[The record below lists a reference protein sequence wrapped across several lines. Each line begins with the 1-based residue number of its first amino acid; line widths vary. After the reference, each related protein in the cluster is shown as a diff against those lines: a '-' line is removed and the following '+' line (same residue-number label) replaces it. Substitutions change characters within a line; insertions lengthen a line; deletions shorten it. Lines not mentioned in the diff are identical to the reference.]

1 MGRVLIALYLVVCIV
16 EGYNVFPIRELTT
29 ESIERYSAIS
39 ERAMQK
45 LELIAQIR
53 LNLDNIQSAK
63 FRHIL
68 KENME
73 AMKQEILEINRSSNS
88 NDSLYSELQK
98 RMTTPEEEMCFDNVL
113 EKRSESMESRKQL
126 LRISMSGNK
135 ERALEYLETTH
146 EKARLDYSNALTALT
161 EQIVLN
167 TKILTRETN
176 SYIISRRKAV
186 DAVLLLSVF
195 LVVITGLV
203 VFVVNKK
210 LNLQNA
216 ELIAQEKKYHDMVEN
231 TEEMM
236 ATHNL
241 NGEIIWANRSWKE
254 NTQYTDE
261 DIRKGLRALDILDDE
276 TKTIYSERFQKIID
290 GENVENA
297 EGTIISKSEEKIFV
311 YGKSIPVVSQ
321 GKITGLQS
329 FLRNI
334 TARKIAEQKAIESDM
349 NYQRVVENIHDGI
362 CIDDVEGRLIYAN
375 KQFCEMHGVDESRIP
390 GLLLEEYIV
399 PEFRA
404 MLRDRHNRRIAG
416 EKVAEEFTYEGIDKN
431 GNRRT
436 YEVRVTPIFE
446 NGKLSGTQ
454 SINRDITESLQAEEK
469 LIETSMRL
477 QNVLNIFDNSF
488 WGYDVQNK
496 KMLYVSPGN
505 EKVFGYPEKDFLEN
519 GDLWFQTVLDE
530 DKPKFKE
537 VWEKLYLGQSVQ
549 VEFRIKL
556 PDNSI
561 KWVESKM
568 APSIVSGQLT
578 RIDGLAIDI
587 NERKSSAAVIE
598 TNLVELKKANEELDR
613 FVYST
618 SHDLRAPL
626 LAVQGLLDLMEHHGN
641 NKEELSEYYLTV
653 RKVVSQ
659 MDDTI
664 KEILDYSRNS
674 RLNIIPEQL
683 EVSKIIDNA
692 LSQIKQTYGNR
703 KIEFVYAEEN
713 SVLFFTD
720 KMRYTAIV
728 NNLLVNAYKY
738 TRDEETKPFVKVTF
752 RCDEKEGVLTVEDN
766 GEGIAEEYREKI
778 FDMFYRVSE
787 KSDSSGLGL
796 YICREITDKLNGSIE
811 VNSVSGK
818 GSIFTVRIPN
828 MNNTI

>member
-1 MGRVLIALYLVVCIV
+1 MKINFLKGTSTGRVLIVLYLIVCIV

-29 ESIERYSAIS
+29 ESIQRYNSIS
-39 ERAMQK
+39 ESAVEK

-53 LNLDNIQSAK
+53 LNLDKIQSAK

-73 AMKQEILEINRSSNS
+73 EMKQEILEINRSSYS
-88 NDSLYSELQK
+88 NDSLYSELEK
-98 RMTTPEEEMCFDNVL
+98 RMTSPEEEMYFDDVL
-113 EKRSESMESRKQL
+113 EKRRESMESRKQL
-126 LRISMSGNK
+126 LRISMSGDK
-135 ERALEYLETTH
+135 EKALDYLENTN
-146 EKARLDYSNALTALT
+146 EKARLDYSNALTKLT
-161 EQIVLN
+161 DNIVLQ
-167 TKILTRETN
+167 TKNRTTETN
-176 SYIISRRKAV
+176 KYIMRKRRPV
-186 DAVLLLSVF
+186 DAVLLLSVI
-195 LVVITGLV
+195 LVVITGIV
-203 VFVVNKK
+203 VFIVNRK

-216 ELIAQEKKYHDMVEN
+216 ELIAQEKKYHDMVDN

-241 NGEIIWANRSWKE
+241 NGEIIWANHSWKK
-254 NTQYTDE
+254 NTQYSDE
-261 DIRKGLRALDILDDE
+261 DIRKGIRAVDILDDE
-276 TKTIYSERFQKIID
+276 TKAIYTERFQKIIN

-297 EGTIISKSEEKIFV
+297 EGTIITKSGEKIFV
-311 YGKSIPVVSQ
+311 YGKSVPVILK
-321 GKITGLQS
+321 GKINGLQS

-334 TARKIAEQKAIESDM
+334 TARKIAEQ
-349 NYQRVVENIHDGI
+349 
-362 CIDDVEGRLIYAN
+362 
-375 KQFCEMHGVDESRIP
+375 
-390 GLLLEEYIV
+390 
-399 PEFRA
+399 
-404 MLRDRHNRRIAG
+404 
-416 EKVAEEFTYEGIDKN
+416 
-431 GNRRT
+431 
-436 YEVRVTPIFE
+436 
-446 NGKLSGTQ
+446 Q
-454 SINRDITESLQAEEK
+454 SIIAEEK

-496 KMLYVSPGN
+496 KMLYVSQGN
-505 EKVFGYPEKDFLEN
+505 EKVFGYPEKDFLSN

-537 VWEKLYLGQSVQ
+537 VWEKLYRGQSVQ
-549 VEFRIKL
+549 IEFRIKL

-587 NERKSSAAVIE
+587 NERKNSAAVIE
-598 TNLVELKKANEELDR
+598 RNLMELKKTNDELDR

-626 LAVQGLLDLMEHHGN
+626 LAVQGLLDLMEHHGDD
-641 NKEELSEYYLTV
+641 KAELSEYYRTV

-683 EVSKIIDNA
+683 DVSKIIDNA
-692 LSQIKQTYGNR
+692 RSQINQTYGIR
-703 KIEFVYAEEN
+703 KIAFEYTGEN
-713 SVLFFTD
+713 SVPFYSD
-720 KMRYTAIV
+720 KMRFTTIV
-728 NNLLVNAYKY
+728 NNLLVNAFKY
-738 TRDEETKPFVKVTF
+738 TREEEPKPFVKVTF
-752 RCDEKEGVLTVEDN
+752 RSDEKYGVLIVEDN
-766 GEGIAEEYREKI
+766 GEGIAQEYREKI

-796 YICREITDKLNGSIE
+796 YICREITDKLKGTIGVS
-811 VNSVSGK
+811 SVSGK